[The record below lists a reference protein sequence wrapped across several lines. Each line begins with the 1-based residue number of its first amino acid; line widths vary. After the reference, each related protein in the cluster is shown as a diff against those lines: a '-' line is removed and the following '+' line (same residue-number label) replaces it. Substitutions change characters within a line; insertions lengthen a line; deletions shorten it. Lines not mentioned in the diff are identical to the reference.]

1 MKVLVD
7 TSVWSLALRRKD
19 ADLSPQDRKLVT
31 ALRELI
37 QEGRAQIIG
46 SIRQELLSGIREAER
61 YRKVRDQLRAFPEP
75 LLEVSDY
82 EEAAH
87 LSNQCRA
94 RGISGSPIDFLICA
108 IAQHRRWQ
116 IFTTDRDFENYRQTI
131 SVGLYRP
138 SQS

>member
-7 TSVWSLALRRKD
+7 TSVWSLALRRKE
-19 ADLSPQDRKLVT
+19 ADLSPQNRKLVT

-46 SIRQELLSGIREAER
+46 SVRQELLSGIREPER
-61 YRKVRDQLRAFPEP
+61 YGKVRDQLRAFPEP
-75 LLEVSDY
+75 VLDVSDY

-87 LSNQCRA
+87 WSNQCRA

-116 IFTTDRDFENYRQTI
+116 IFTTDRDFENYRKAI
-131 SVGLYRP
+131 PVSSYIP
-138 SQS
+138 S